1 MLIMIYGNQKI
12 RFNRSIDSN
21 VHSSSK
27 IILNK
32 YVTNLSFVDTS
43 ANPFIDARNTV
54 SFFIVRKATLTE

>member
-43 ANPFIDARNTV
+43 ANPFIDAQNTV